1 VVACYGAT
9 GLGLA
14 RYLRVTRAIPAR
26 SIIAAI
32 ALAAPMPAS
41 AHWKLSTRDT
51 TTAATVGDGAGPN
64 PRTPTLSSGLDS
76 AVADVGLAADVEP
89 TPRVPPRSS
98 TRTGAAIAVSAPAR
112 GPAARSSGR
121 TLTVARSGGDTPQL
135 SACATGTANAAPAT
149 TSQPNRIVLRPLVIR
164 RPTDARSKRAM
175 FLLSLVPR
183 HGRQRRFVSAHAQH
197 PMPESER
204 DPPYLDGFAAGRAL
218 HPQ

>member
-1 VVACYGAT
+1 VVACYGAR

-14 RYLRVTRAIPAR
+14 RCLRVIRAIPAR
-26 SIIAAI
+26 SIIAAT
-32 ALAAPMPAS
+32 ALAAPIPAS

-51 TTAATVGDGAGPN
+51 TTAAAVGVGAGAS
-64 PRTPTLSSGLDS
+64 PRTPARSSGLDG
-76 AVADVGLAADVEP
+76 AVAAVGLARDEGVK
-89 TPRVPPRSS
+89 R
-98 TRTGAAIAVSAPAR
+98 
-112 GPAARSSGR
+112 PAARSSGR
-121 TLTVARSGGDTPQL
+121 TLAVACSGGDTPQL
-135 SACATGTANAAPAT
+135 SACAIGTANAAPAT